1 VLHSEIL
8 NLKERKRK
16 RKKGEC
22 DQNGVL
28 SSDSGRRMM
37 EDGFERSGTV
47 RVWHRVELLPALGPE
62 VAWVSSNTI
71 QAGIWEGE

>member
-1 VLHSEIL
+1 
-8 NLKERKRK
+8 
-16 RKKGEC
+16 
-22 DQNGVL
+22 
-28 SSDSGRRMM
+28 M